1 MGNVACSVFW
11 ETGSMQWK
19 PPSML
24 EAGYRGPRPRRLKPN
39 YGDQIT
45 KIMHLEAVYLNHTV
59 RNNRKESDR
68 LTHFSA
74 GKEICPQCGRPEFDS
89 WIGKIPWRR
98 DRLPIQVFLG
108 FPGGSDGKESACNA
122 GDLQDIWVQF
132 LGEKIPW
139 RRIWQLTPV
148 FLPGE
153 SP

>member
-1 MGNVACSVFW
+1 
-11 ETGSMQWK
+11 MQWK

-89 WIGKIPWRR
+89 WIGKIPW
-98 DRLPIQVFLG
+98 Q
-108 FPGGSDGKESACNA
+108 
-122 GDLQDIWVQF
+122 Q
-132 LGEKIPW
+132 
-139 RRIWQLTPV
+139 
-148 FLPGE
+148 
-153 SP
+153 

>member
-1 MGNVACSVFW
+1 
-11 ETGSMQWK
+11 MQWK

-98 DRLPIQVFLG
+98 EQPPTPIF
-108 FPGGSDGKESACNA
+108 S
-122 GDLQDIWVQF
+122 
-132 LGEKIPW
+132 
-139 RRIWQLTPV
+139 
-148 FLPGE
+148 PGE
-153 SP
+153 FHGQRSLAGYSPCCCRVRYN

>member
-1 MGNVACSVFW
+1 
-11 ETGSMQWK
+11 MQWK

>member
-1 MGNVACSVFW
+1 
-11 ETGSMQWK
+11 MQWK

-108 FPGGSDGKESACNA
+108 FRGGSDGKESACNA